1 MLIMFLLKNRI
12 TRKPFSIN
20 PSFRVAVEWAV
31 HAEPQWRKEECK
43 IEKLVMN
50 KYDNTF
56 FLLLIKV
63 AQREVEK
70 EAH

>member
-1 MLIMFLLKNRI
+1 MA
-12 TRKPFSIN
+12 
-20 PSFRVAVEWAV
+20 VVEWAV
-31 HAEPQWRKEECK
+31 HAEPQWRTEECG

-50 KYDNTF
+50 KYDTTF
-56 FLLLIKV
+56 FLLLIEV